1 MPPLLSTLANA
12 SALGYRSLVAASI
25 PNTYESIATSTV
37 GSGGTSSITFSSIP
51 GTYKHLQFRGIILV
65 NSDIDITAQFNSDT
79 GSNYTEHYLY
89 GNGSTTVASG
99 GNNLTKIA
107 TFYAYDSTGTTNF
120 APGIF
125 DILDYADTN
134 KYKTVRGITG
144 PADKNLVVFRSSL
157 WRSTSAIT
165 SVTFTTTGTIKQ
177 YSQIALYGIKG
188 A

>member
-1 MPPLLSTLANA
+1 VNILGIIA
-12 SALGYRSLVAASI
+12 SSKLTAAGSF
-25 PNTYESIATSTV
+25 ESIATVTV
-37 GSGGTSSITFSSIP
+37 GSGGSSTITFSSIP

-65 NSDIDITAQFNSDT
+65 NNAGDIDITAQFNSDT
-79 GSNYTEHYLY
+79 GSNYSEHYLY
-89 GNGSTTVASG
+89 GSGTAVASG
-99 GNNLTKIA
+99 GGTNLTKIS
-107 TFYAYDSTGTTNF
+107 TFYSYFSTGTTDF
-120 APGIF
+120 APGVF

-144 PADKNLVVFRSSL
+144 PADQNLLVYRSSL

-165 SVTFTTTGTIKQ
+165 SVTFTSTGTMKQ